1 MLATGFPSAA
11 QQAIILVRHAE
22 DLRSADGPNRLL
34 TEAEHQRAKGLAT
47 LLKAVGINRV
57 FTSSQRTIKNAEPLA
72 KAHQIDPT
80 PLPQLTTRLGCLI
93 RALHFRNMGHP
104 VSAVV
109 L

>member
-1 MLATGFPSAA
+1 M
-11 QQAIILVRHAE
+11 VRH
-22 DLRSADGPNRLL
+22 RSPQVLGFRMRGDGPDRLL
-34 TEAEHQRAKGLAT
+34 TGAGHQRAKRLAT
-47 LLKAVGINRV
+47 RLKDVGINRV
-57 FTSSQRTIKNAEPLA
+57 FTSSQPTIKTVEPLA
-72 KAHQIDPT
+72 KTLQIEPT